1 MASTPTPNEAATPKK
16 SAPAKAAP
24 KKAAP
29 KRAAKTAPK
38 GGGATSSAQSP
49 VQSPVQ
55 SPGQIIAERYRD
67 TAYEA
72 LVGKNGETVSAV
84 MSAGEAVL
92 AGMAEVSQEMMTFAG
107 DRLRQDMEVAEDF
120 ARASSPEEL
129 FEKQC
134 SFAQRAAEQYA
145 EETSKLIAMFARI
158 QQSCWA
164 PVQERTKETLHG
176 LNGEEEEEAGK

>member
-1 MASTPTPNEAATPKK
+1 MASTPTPNEAATAKK

-29 KRAAKTAPK
+29 KR
-38 GGGATSSAQSP
+38 GGATSPAQSP
-49 VQSPVQ
+49 AQ

-84 MSAGEAVL
+84 MSAGEAAL

-107 DRLRQDMEVAEDF
+107 DRPRQVAGGAVREAMLLRP
-120 ARASSPEEL
+120 ARRRAVRRGDQQADRHVRAHPAVLLGTGARTHQGDAARPERRRRGGEIGCGGKAL
-129 FEKQC
+129 P
-134 SFAQRAAEQYA
+134 
-145 EETSKLIAMFARI
+145 AR
-158 QQSCWA
+158 
-164 PVQERTKETLHG
+164 P
-176 LNGEEEEEAGK
+176 N

>member
-1 MASTPTPNEAATPKK
+1 MASTPTPNEAATAKK

-29 KRAAKTAPK
+29 KR
-38 GGGATSSAQSP
+38 GGATSPAQSP
-49 VQSPVQ
+49 AQ

-84 MSAGEAVL
+84 MSAGEAAL

-120 ARASSPEEL
+120 ARAKSPEEL

-158 QQSCWA
+158 QQSCWE
-164 PVQERTKETLHG
+164 PVRERTKETLHG
-176 LNGEEEEEAGK
+176 LNGEEEAEK

>member
-1 MASTPTPNEAATPKK
+1 MASTPTPTETTT
-16 SAPAKAAP
+16 S

-29 KRAAKTAPK
+29 ARAAATKPAPK
-38 GGGATSSAQSP
+38 SAAKKAAKGDGATP
-49 VQSPVQ
+49 PVQ

-72 LVGKNGETVSAV
+72 LVGKNGENVSAV
-84 MSAGEAVL
+84 MSAGEAML

-120 ARASSPEEL
+120 ARSRSPEEL

-158 QQSCWA
+158 QQAAWT

-176 LNGEEEEEAGK
+176 LNGEEEAEK